1 MIRSAPLC
9 AVRHLRHAPHR
20 IAPKKKVL
28 RWAGGGAFK
37 FAKWVNHPGYIGDN
51 YMIRAADDSIRQFRA
66 IVDAA
71 QGAEMSTTYTY
82 PDAYLAKFCTE
93 AIEDR
98 AVADIAVMGTFN
110 AYWTEKLVVLRAY
123 ILVCLENQADPDDL
137 FTAKLKSYRSEMQV
151 SATSAQAQA
160 AETRPM
166 LTARS
171 TVRHVF
177 HPSGARNGCNGH
189 TRGGAR
195 RAETDHR
202 RRIVQDRPGAEYQPG

>member
-1 MIRSAPLC
+1 MTPCKPGGGIPRRRLFQSIYNRSAGPERREVGHDPQRAPAC
-9 AVRHLRHAPHR
+9 AFVISHATAPDRAEEKKAHLGWRRCVQVCKMGQPSRLH
-20 IAPKKKVL
+20 
-28 RWAGGGAFK
+28 
-37 FAKWVNHPGYIGDN
+37 GDN
-51 YMIRAADDSIRQFRA
+51 YMIAQPMIQSVNSAQSWTRH
-66 IVDAA
+66 

-137 FTAKLKSYRSEMQV
+137 FTAKLKSYRRKCRSRRPVRRRKPPQ
-151 SATSAQAQA
+151 
-160 AETRPM
+160 TRPM

-171 TVRHVF
+171 TGSACF
-177 HPSGARNGCNGH
+177 PSLWSA
-189 TRGGAR
+189 
-195 RAETDHR
+195 
-202 RRIVQDRPGAEYQPG
+202 